1 MSSMKLKLP
10 LVASLL
16 AGTLLVSAASASFVQ
31 QGRDRQNIGD
41 RKAIVRDLD
50 LRDRPLKDVVEFL
63 RGRAGINI
71 VIDRGI
77 DTRVTLKLKN
87 VHWRTALNLAAEQAK
102 CVVVQMGP
110 NVLKI
115 EKPPRVRF
123 AFDNAPITKV
133 IDAIARI
140 SGANIITAPEVQGNI
155 TLRLRDV
162 PWKDALNQIAKTLG
176 YTVVEEDRNILR
188 VVSPST
194 LVNQLVLKSF
204 QLRYI
209 RPKGYFVPKIKS
221 QYVAG
226 KFPLPAANQQGTNF
240 TLLQALNRMLSPS
253 GSIEYIEG
261 QNVLFIKDTKPVLDE
276 IGRLIAEVDVEPK
289 QVFVDVKF
297 VTTKNTDVLDYG
309 INIGDTGWQASVGL
323 GQIPTRLPFNLG
335 GGGFEDSLI
344 ANDSGRGPFTDS
356 SLNASGTTT
365 VPDTIFG
372 ALNFTGVQAVLTLL
386 KQDKT
391 SEIVQA
397 PKLIVLD
404 HQPGT
409 IFVGDTVRYAQA
421 SAEQGQAGG
430 LQLVVEE
437 ASGSPVQT
445 GFQLLIVPHIIPGED
460 KVELEVIP
468 EAESLSGSGGPPLAP
483 VGFDVFTVGAGGN
496 AGSGSIALP
505 RVSSSTIH
513 TKMLLISGQTA
524 VIGGLT
530 TDSNT
535 KTVTQVPFLGDI
547 PVLGWAFKSEKTTNE
562 KQSLI
567 VFITPEIVKTPEET
581 EASIRRILSNRKKA
595 MESEYRRIF
604 GGSKSKGKGGN

>member
-16 AGTLLVSAASASFVQ
+16 TGALFVSTATASFVQ
-31 QGRDRQNIGD
+31 QGRNGQNVGD

-71 VIDRGI
+71 VIDEGI

-87 VHWRTALNLAAEQAK
+87 VHWRTALNLAAEKAK
-102 CVVVQMGP
+102 CVVVQVGP

-209 RPKGYFVPKIKS
+209 RPKGVFVPQIKS
-221 QYVAG
+221 QYVKG
-226 KFPLPAANQQGTNF
+226 KFYLTQGDPSQSF

-253 GSIEYIEG
+253 GSIEYIDG
-261 QNVLFIKDTKPVLDE
+261 QNVLFVKDTKPVLDE
-276 IGRLIAEVDVEPK
+276 ISRLISEVDVEPK

-297 VTTKNTDVLDYG
+297 VTTKNSDVLDYG
-309 INIGDTGWQASVGL
+309 VNIGDTGWQASVGL

-335 GGGFEDSLI
+335 GGGWEDSLI

-356 SLNASGTTT
+356 SLNASTTTT

-386 KQDKT
+386 RQDKT

-483 VGFDVFTVGAGGN
+483 TGFDVFTVGAGGS

-513 TKMLLISGQTA
+513 TKMLLVSGQTA

-547 PVLGWAFKSEKTTNE
+547 PILGWAFKSEKTTNE

-595 MESEYRRIF
+595 MEAEYRRIF
-604 GGSKSKGKGGN
+604 GGEKGKGKGGN